1 MDRQK
6 TLKNKMVNITI
17 RNKMS
22 VKNIMQFKDFVGQ
35 NDFNAKLDPF
45 NKETKNEIEIML
57 SSSKHS
63 TKKYLFEW
71 TTYKSKVKP
80 FYDIDMF
87 YETKEEQEK
96 NIDIIKDETRA
107 LLKKIYP
114 DTDIAIASSHG
125 AKSKIKTTKGVKKL
139 TKGYAISFH
148 FVMCDY
154 ETTVEKLREFNEVN
168 GLYDIRFSNQSVLNR
183 NGKYENAKMFD
194 KGVYRDG
201 GNMRFLYSYKP
212 NDDRQKIPDNYKDDY
227 CLTKHVI
234 QSSDATNYFKRPMPD
249 NVSPPTTPPVSPK
262 PKEEVV
268 EEEVEDMPPFEP
280 IKRVYD
286 AGEIQNILEGLP
298 EECYEYSTWVEIGM
312 AICNVCEADNIGLGL
327 YVEWSKKDP
336 NFDLD
341 LIKKNWKYWK
351 RTKIK
356 AGITTLRKLKTKYQ
370 PKNTQSL
377 EQIFISGLVNVK
389 YGKGIKTATKIM
401 LQEINQRLIFTKETG
416 DYIVLDKKIVRK
428 DNDDLITKPCW
439 YLKAPAKAKDHFVKE
454 KFSFSYEDGEPD
466 DEGEEEGTKKVI
478 HIDPFKLWC
487 EWIDR
492 REVRAIGFDPREK
505 ANSDLFNLWN
515 GFNISKEVADG
526 YDDTDCEPIL
536 DVIKDIWCQGDEDS
550 YNYVLDYFSHIIQ
563 KPHIKTGVLLALRSK
578 QGGGKGIILD
588 KLAQIIGDD
597 HYCQNSNAKFLFG
610 DFNGQLEGK
619 ILVNLDEAF
628 WGGDKQMEG
637 VIKNKITEKRQTIN
651 KKNKENYV
659 LDDYANYVI
668 STNNMWFCGVTSDDR
683 RHYCL
688 ELDNKMAGRSTKENT
703 EYFKRVLDAPCEAF
717 AKLLY
722 NRDISNYKPR
732 QFKKTKLLQEQV
744 ERNWTSP
751 SVWWNEVMKDGGFDI
766 RGKFVEWNK
775 VLIVQGEYG
784 NTKHGIE
791 IKNKKKEKKVV
802 YEKDFLFNCY
812 DSKSYDGRKF
822 MNSAFWRE
830 LQKGC
835 IGNLYVENKL
845 QIKKERKIYVFLPS
859 LEEARKKWNE
869 MQEYDYDYDVDDENE
884 WEVDEDCSDD
894 ECELSDDE

>member
-1 MDRQK
+1 MDRQN
-6 TLKNKMVNITI
+6 TLKNKMDNITI

-22 VKNIMQFKDFVGQ
+22 DKNIMQFKDFKGQ
-35 NDFNAKLDPF
+35 SSFNAKIDPF
-45 NKETKNEIEIML
+45 NKESKAEIETML

-63 TKKYLFEW
+63 TKQYIFEW

-80 FYDIDMF
+80 FYDVDMF
-87 YETKEEQEK
+87 YESKEEQEK
-96 NIDIIKDETRA
+96 NIEIIKNETKD
-107 LLKKIYP
+107 LLKQIYP
-114 DTDIAIASSHG
+114 ETTIAIASSHG
-125 AKSKIKTTKGVKKL
+125 EKYKNKSVNKVKTQI
-139 TKGYAISFH
+139 KGYAISFH

-154 ETTVEKLREFNEVN
+154 ETTVGELREFNELN
-168 GLYDIRFSNQSVLNR
+168 GLYDVKFKDTNF
-183 NGKYENAKMFD
+183 KMFD
-194 KGVYRDG
+194 KAVYRDG

-249 NVSPPTTPPVSPK
+249 TVSPPTTPPVSPK
-262 PKEEVV
+262 PKDEVV
-268 EEEVEDMPPFEP
+268 KQEVTVELV
-280 IKRVYD
+280 KRVYD
-286 AGEIQNILEGLP
+286 AGELQEIINLCKVQDD
-298 EECYEYSTWVEIGM
+298 CYEYMEWLQIGM
-312 AICNVCEADNIGLGL
+312 ALHNITEGDCLGLGL
-327 YVEWSKKDP
+327 FKD
-336 NFDLD
+336 FTSEYEGF
-341 LIKKNWKYWK
+341 KNKTTKREVHQKWKSFGK
-351 RTKIK
+351 EKDGNKLGLTF
-356 AGITTLRKLKTKYQ
+356 LRKLKRKYQ

-830 LQKGC
+830 LQKSC
-835 IGNLYVENKL
+835 MGNLYVENKL